1 MELFNNVLERLGS
14 LIRQGIA
21 RIEVSY
27 QRVDI
32 HIRPEALSL
41 FDMNEQTV
49 SDVIGEIANLFEAI
63 LRDED
68 EYYANQMTHA
78 GYARE
83 ETREKLSLVR
93 SKLANDKYMLRSY
106 RFINNCSGKILQ
118 RVVTDTFQK
127 SINDLGGEM
136 LKFAQIKLIV
146 HDNMDSTLKQHV
158 DFDMDGMR
166 LDRFIDQL
174 VRLRDELNK
183 IE

>member
-1 MELFNNVLERLGS
+1 MELFINVLERLGS

-21 RIEVSY
+21 RVEVSY

-32 HIRPEALSL
+32 HIKPEALSV
-41 FDMNEQTV
+41 FNINEQTV
-49 SDVIGEIANLFEAI
+49 SDLIGEIANLFEAI

-78 GYARE
+78 GYSRE

-93 SKLANDKYMLRSY
+93 SNLANDKYMLASY
-106 RFINNCSGKILQ
+106 RFVNNCYGNILQ
-118 RVVTDTFQK
+118 NVVTDTFQK
-127 SINDLGGEM
+127 SLNDLGGEM

-146 HDNMDSTLKQHV
+146 HDNMDATLKQHV

-174 VRLRDELNK
+174 VRLRDDLNK
-183 IE
+183 VK